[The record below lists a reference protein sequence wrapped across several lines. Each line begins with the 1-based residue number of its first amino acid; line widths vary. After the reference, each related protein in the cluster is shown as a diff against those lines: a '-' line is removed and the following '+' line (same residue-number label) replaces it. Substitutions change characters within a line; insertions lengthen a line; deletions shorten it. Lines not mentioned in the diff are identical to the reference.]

1 VRRGFQPQGG
11 TTVPDEVLAR
21 GVKLLR
27 RGAPGDAVK
36 LFERAVA
43 GAPDHAE
50 ARALLGETY
59 LRLGRLDEA
68 EAAMRAA
75 IALCPAE
82 PDLHVSLARLI
93 AQRGRTVEAI
103 GWYRRA
109 AALDPRHRSAAELIE
124 AKSQVT
130 TSIHAWHLPMLA
142 DVARNDAF
150 QAAIEAAVRQD
161 DIVLDIG
168 TGSGL
173 LAMMAARAG
182 AAHVF
187 ACERER
193 NLADLARLVVAE
205 NGLESRVTIIAKDSR
220 EMVVGRDLPARAT
233 LLVTEI
239 FDSLLIGEG
248 ALTSIRHARDTLLAL
263 GARVI
268 PRAGSIRGQLGSL
281 PRLKHLH
288 PLRGL
293 NGFSLRALADHALEK
308 QFYPVFL
315 PLEEGWTPL
324 TEPLDILRVDF
335 EAPFET
341 KGEWSVTA
349 PVERPGRLQ
358 ALVLWLE
365 LDLGGA
371 VLSAGPGGGCHH
383 WNQVAYL
390 LDAECDLHDGDSVLV
405 GCRMDEQVMQFS
417 ARKA

>member
-1 VRRGFQPQGG
+1 VRRDIKKGG
-11 TTVPDEVLAR
+11 VEEMLAR
-21 GVKLLR
+21 GVKLLQR
-27 RGAPGDAVK
+27 NAPGDAAR

-43 GAPDHAE
+43 SAPGDAE
-50 ARALLGETY
+50 ARALLSEAY

-68 EAAMRAA
+68 ETAMRAA
-75 IALCPAE
+75 IGLCPDE
-82 PDLHVSLARLI
+82 PDLLASLARLL

-109 AALDPRHRSAAELIE
+109 AALDPAHRSAAALIE

-130 TSIHAWHLPMLA
+130 ASIHAWHLPMLA

-150 QAAIEAAVRQD
+150 QAAIEAAVRPD

-182 AAHVF
+182 AAHVY

-205 NGLESRVTIIAKDSR
+205 NGLESRVTVIAKDSR
-220 EMVVGRDLPARAT
+220 EIVVGQDMPERAT
-233 LLVTEI
+233 LLVTET

-248 ALTSIRHARDTLLAL
+248 ALASIRHARDALLVR

-268 PRAGSIRGQLGSL
+268 PRAGTVRGQLGTL
-281 PRLKHLH
+281 PRLKLLH
-288 PLRGL
+288 PLRSL

-315 PLEEGWTPL
+315 PLEDWTPL
-324 TEPLDILRVDF
+324 TEPVDVLRVAF
-335 EAPFET
+335 GAPFELRR
-341 KGEWSVTA
+341 EWSVAA
-349 PVERPGRLQ
+349 PVARTGRLQ
-358 ALVLWLE
+358 VLVLWIE
-365 LDLGGA
+365 LDLDGTTA
-371 VLSAGPGGGCHH
+371 LSAGPGGGLHH

-390 LDAECDLHDGDSVLV
+390 LDSERGVEEGGSIAIR
-405 GCRMDEQVMQFS
+405 CRMDEQVMQFS
-417 ARKA
+417 VTQGT